1 MKCFPLTTGKYAPVV
16 LLHSNIIPCRYLF
29 GMLKLILKHF
39 LLWLSLARVVHANLL
54 IPGIMTERV
63 QLTPKSQEYIGF
75 LQSALNGTEVEI
87 RVKCAE
93 DVDIEF
99 DVEFV
104 IRNSP
109 CAKEFIV
116 DKLRFSQVSNLLQ
129 FYFDNDDKIP
139 PGYNYGQIL
148 FYRSLPQRFSCSKS
162 VGDQFLEQK
171 PKGQMALRNVS
182 EFPRE
187 KRERFLRET
196 FPGRN
201 GPTIDGGAKLS
212 LTSWHPVQTLPSDAI
227 YLLILKVSIA
237 KYPADSATAR
247 SIQTEV
253 QWRGPFGYLSAIDY
267 PLLHFYGFMCFVYS
281 ILALFW
287 LIVCLR
293 RWKDLLRIQFWI
305 GAVILVGMVE
315 KAVFYAEYSNM
326 NETGKSIEGLIE
338 VAEIASCL
346 KRTMAHVLVIIVSV
360 GFGVVKPRLGSTLN
374 QVIAVGVL
382 YFIFCTV
389 EGLTRVSKQST
400 EAIKE
405 KQIAKMPL
413 ALLEICIAW
422 WIFSS
427 LVSTMRALRLRRNEV
442 KLNLYRHFTNVLGI
456 ALFVAVLYMLWSLY
470 VHLLQNCMKDW
481 KEIWVDTAFWH
492 LFFCSILI
500 FIMFLWRPSQN
511 NQRYAFTPLLDN
523 SEDENEDEVE
533 EDELFTKSGGQRP
546 AIFESVQKRAP
557 GDTKNDAER
566 AGGGNGAVGSDDKLA
581 EDLKWIETNIPSS
594 LAEALIDDEEEREQ
608 RDLEMSKICNF
619 YFSLD
624 ICPVRY
630 TQ

>member
-1 MKCFPLTTGKYAPVV
+1 MLQPRRLMMFIW
-16 LLHSNIIPCRYLF
+16 LLLLPSFL
-29 GMLKLILKHF
+29 F
-39 LLWLSLARVVHANLL
+39 LLRFSHANLL

-63 QLTPKSQEYIGF
+63 ELAPKSQEYIGF

-87 RVKCAE
+87 RVKCEE
-93 DVDIEF
+93 DVEIEF
-99 DVEFV
+99 DVEFA
-104 IRNSP
+104 IRSSP

-116 DKLRFSQVSNLLQ
+116 DKMRFSQVNNLLQ

-139 PGYNYGQIL
+139 PPYHYNHIL
-148 FYRSLPQRFSCSKS
+148 FYRSVPQRFSCSKS
-162 VGDQFLEQK
+162 IGDQFLEQK
-171 PKGQMALRNVS
+171 PKGPLALRNVT
-182 EFPRE
+182 EFSRS
-187 KRERFLRET
+187 KRERFARGT

-201 GPTIDGGAKLS
+201 GPTIDGGAKPS

-237 KYPADSATAR
+237 KYPADSVKPRA
-247 SIQTEV
+247 IQTEV
-253 QWRGPFGYLSAIDY
+253 QWRGPFGFLSAIDY
-267 PLLHFYGFMCFVYS
+267 PLLHFYAFMCFVYS
-281 ILALFW
+281 VLALFW

-326 NETGKSIEGLIE
+326 NETGKSIDGLIE
-338 VAEIASCL
+338 LAELASCL

-374 QVIAVGVL
+374 QVVAVGVL

-400 EAIKE
+400 EGIKE

-427 LVSTMRALRLRRNEV
+427 LVGTMRSLRLRRNEV

-456 ALFVAVLYMLWSLY
+456 GLSVAVLYMLWSLY
-470 VHLLQNCMKDW
+470 VHLLQKCMRDW

-500 FIMFLWRPSQN
+500 VIMFLWRPSQN

-546 AIFESVQKRAP
+546 AIFDAVQKRGA
-557 GDTKNDAER
+557 GEAKNEGEKATAEG
-566 AGGGNGAVGSDDKLA
+566 ANGAMGDDRLA
-581 EDLKWIETNIPSS
+581 EDLKWIETNIPTS
-594 LAEALIDDEEEREQ
+594 LAEALIDDEEEKEQ
-608 RDLEMSKICNF
+608 RELEMSKM
-619 YFSLD
+619 L
-624 ICPVRY
+624 
-630 TQ
+630 